1 MSENIQNNKG
11 SACTGLPIRPLR
23 KKITF
28 YCFVI
33 RFCYICK
40 KYKAMSTA
48 TPRTGKVQ
56 TILRMSAETYEAIRR
71 AARRSG
77 RSFNRYAVETLEEA
91 VNPPE
96 KKISLKGVL
105 LDPEWY
111 SFMIPSLDLTEEEIR
126 EDPRLSAILGL

>member
-1 MSENIQNNKG
+1 MHWFADTPLAQKDNI
-11 SACTGLPIRPLR
+11 LL
-23 KKITF
+23 
-28 YCFVI
+28 
-33 RFCYICK
+33 FCYQILLYLQK
-40 KYKAMSTA
+40 NKAMSTA